1 VNGPGAMKQ
10 KSGVR
15 SQESEWRT
23 GSFVLA
29 LALVSATVLPAQT
42 PRPLHVSPVG
52 VIVDDSGNPVLLRG
66 INRSATGSGNA
77 DASATDADYAAQ
89 NQLLSMNLVRIFVN
103 AVWWNTNVQVPI
115 ANQNYQTYVDGLIQR
130 AKKYNNYVVIV
141 KAGQFPD
148 PPCGSSGT
156 NCPAPNQGDINCKA
170 NASLCGAQSTSG
182 AAIDAAFTFWS
193 AFAKKYAADPAV
205 LYDTWEDMA
214 TDPGTWSD
222 GQNQLI
228 AAIRTYS
235 PQALIF
241 VEDTTAGQGTSAGAF
256 ESIAAGKL
264 ADFSWT
270 NVVWNFHLYAGPSG
284 TCTMPASPRYAKWSQ
299 YMDPLVNYAQQY
311 GHAAA
316 ILEWGGCNDSEP
328 YHTNIT
334 TYAQN
339 HTMALAYFDSTNL
352 ITQSSS
358 AYALT
363 AVGSK
368 VATAYTA
375 IASAGGPVNKG
386 APALRA
392 SNPVQDAVNNLA
404 QIVPGEWVSMYGTN
418 FADLIKDWS
427 DQDFSTGVLPTS
439 VAGVQVLVN
448 GSPAP
453 VWYVFPGQ
461 VNFQAPTNISGTATV
476 AVVHNGVASS
486 PATVNVVA
494 NSPGV
499 IAYSADYKTYYP
511 SAQFANTSNVVG
523 DPAVFGSAV
532 KKALPGNQ
540 IQMYATG
547 LASTQS
553 GVVIGT
559 PIPFPSTVT
568 VKIGAT
574 TVTASFAGQIGAGYY
589 QINFTVPPGL
599 AAGNYPFTISTN
611 GTTSQSGVVL
621 VVGP

>member
-1 VNGPGAMKQ
+1 MRLGIA
-10 KSGVR
+10 
-15 SQESEWRT
+15 
-23 GSFVLA
+23 LLLAAAA
-29 LALVSATVLPAQT
+29 LAPAQT
-42 PRPLHVSPVG
+42 FHPLHVSPVG
-52 VIVDDSGNPVLLRG
+52 IIVDDSGNPVLLRG
-66 INRSATGSGNA
+66 LNRSGTGSGNA
-77 DASATDADYAAQ
+77 DANATDADYAAQ

-103 AVWWNTNVQVPI
+103 AAWWNSNVMVPI
-115 ANQNYQTYVDGLIQR
+115 ANQNYQTYIDTLIQR

-148 PPCGSSGT
+148 APCGSAGT
-156 NCPAPNQGDINCKA
+156 NCPPPNKGDVNCQA
-170 NASLCGAQSTSG
+170 TPAYPCALQSTSG
-182 AAIDAAFTFWS
+182 ATIDTALTFWS
-193 AFAKKYAADPAV
+193 AFVKTYAADPAV
-205 LYDTWEDMA
+205 LYDTWEDMT

-228 AAIRTYS
+228 ATIRTYS
-235 PQALIF
+235 PQALVF

-256 ESIAAGKL
+256 ESIVAGKL

-270 NVVWNFHLYAGPSG
+270 NLVWSFHLYAGPGG
-284 TCTMPASPRYAKWSQ
+284 TCTTAASPRYASWSKNL
-299 YMDPLVNYAQQY
+299 DPLVGYAQQY

-339 HTMALAYFDSTNL
+339 HYMPLAYFDNTNL
-352 ITQSSS
+352 ITGTGGSSQ
-358 AYALT
+358 LT
-363 AVGSK
+363 AVGSN
-368 VATAYTA
+368 VATAYKA
-375 IASAGGPVNKG
+375 IAAAGGPANHG
-386 APALRA
+386 APLLRS
-392 SNPVQDAVNNLA
+392 SNPVQDAVNNRA
-404 QIVPGEWVSMYGTN
+404 QIVPGEWVSVYGTN
-418 FADLIKDWS
+418 FADITKDWS
-427 DQDFSTGVLPTS
+427 DQDFSKGVLPTS

-461 VNFQAPTNISGTATV
+461 INFQAPTNITGTATI
-476 AVVHNGVASS
+476 AVVHNGIASG
-486 PATVNVVA
+486 PATVTVVP

-499 IAYSADYKTYYP
+499 IAYSADFKTYYP
-511 SAQFANTSNVVG
+511 SAQFANTSNIVG

-540 IQMYATG
+540 IQFYVTG

-559 PIPFPSTVT
+559 PIPFSSAVTITIGSTT
-568 VKIGAT
+568 A
-574 TVTASFAGQIGAGYY
+574 TASFAGQIGAGYY
-589 QINFTVPPGL
+589 QVNFAVPAGL
-599 AAGNYPFTISTN
+599 APGNYPFTITAN
-611 GTTSQSGVVL
+611 GATSQSGVVL